1 MYIEF
6 RLPQGSGGQAAAYA
20 NYLIDKEL
28 RAWSDQYR
36 IPYRSKI
43 IKYVKRVTFDND
55 ASYSFFAMTWNPTSP
70 DFIIENIDYRLVE
83 PMNTRD
89 K

>member
-20 NYLIDKEL
+20 NYLIVKEL

-43 IKYVKRVTFDND
+43 IKYVKRVTFDD
-55 ASYSFFAMTWNPTSP
+55 DTAYSFFAMTSFKITISRVCSATI
-70 DFIIENIDYRLVE
+70 FLY
-83 PMNTRD
+83 
-89 K
+89 